1 MAKRKTPK
9 RRQRAPELVISSDYE
24 DAALTFF
31 HVIATGLDA
40 TLQDAKIKD
49 VKLRRRIVDDFLFEF
64 AEFMDEQWLKDDDGK
79 RYFPILCFSEQ
90 HPDYGPKV
98 IGYAPNQAYHECMPG
113 IFDEVTNNGKG
124 PYNVEIGYVGDDEP
138 LELD

>member
-1 MAKRKTPK
+1 MPIRKTPQS
-9 RRQRAPELVISSDYE
+9 RRRAPKLSISSDYE

-31 HVIATGLDA
+31 HVVAMGLDA
-40 TLQDAKIKD
+40 TLQEAKVKD

-64 AEFMDEQWLKDDDGK
+64 ADFMDEQWLEDGGGK

-90 HPDYGPKV
+90 HPQDRPKV
-98 IGYAPNQAYHECMPG
+98 IGFAPDQAYHECMPG
-113 IFDEVTNNGKG
+113 LFDDVTNKGKG
-124 PYNVEIGYVGDDEP
+124 PYNVKIGYVGDDEP